1 MRKGEAGRSV
11 GVSCRDFVPLEKA
24 KPFQVVQLGGIVEK
38 PKGFRKMPPTM
49 HESTKHPQRGRRPV
63 SIDQFPKI
71 NGSGIPDS
79 LPFHKKYVARPQKS
93 FRIDPFFK
101 RGRRGAGRGPAKR
114 TGCRAGTLRK
124 ELGGDR
130 KENDEKHFIG
140 FFRSAFHR
148 FSEKFFYFC
157 QGILF
162 KP

>member
-1 MRKGEAGRSV
+1 MLPVRKKVFGSTPFSKGIAGV
-11 GVSCRDFVPLEKA
+11 QGGALRDASEK
-24 KPFQVVQLGGIVEK
+24 GWH
-38 PKGFRKMPPTM
+38 T
-49 HESTKHPQRGRRPV
+49 V
-63 SIDQFPKI
+63 SIDLPPKI

-79 LPFHKKYVARPQKS
+79 LPFHKKYVAHPQKS

-148 FSEKFFYFC
+148 FLEKFFYFC